1 MVIAAA
7 LLAAANPIAAA
18 HRKPVAATDLVEV
31 AEIGGPTISP
41 DGTHIVFRVSRPSLE
56 TNETSLT
63 WYIGAVDGSEPEFAA
78 DGGLARID
86 GAGLVA
92 DQTPVW
98 DPDSRGFRFLAY
110 HAGAISLWHWRKG
123 AGAREE
129 IREDADIV
137 EFALSADGKSLRYTV
152 GATRAQIE
160 QAEMKAYEE
169 GVLVDAA
176 VDLNQAIAG
185 GVIDDGK
192 RIMQRFTGPWF
203 DRRRI
208 LWDAPRREKAVQ
220 LQPAATPL
228 SGSLKTETRTPSQGV
243 SVASDDGSVAT
254 VKRAAKR
261 TTLTVTRKNGATIL
275 CAAPICQSPGLLVTA
290 WRPGRDALLLFH
302 DAGSAREDVWEWS
315 VGSRTAR
322 KIVTTDGALR
332 LTDRPLRCAVARDA
346 LLCAESQPLI
356 PPRLVRIAL
365 AGAKHSVVF
374 EPNAALARRVRA
386 EAIPLA
392 LPGNRSAILLRPAGT
407 KTPTPVVVQNYHCAG
422 FLKGGTGD
430 ELPMLP
436 LVEHGI
442 AVLCIDP
449 FRGPPRGGQEGT
461 YELARTVIA
470 AAIEDLAKEGLVDP
484 NKVGIAGFSHSSGV
498 ALWALRH
505 SKAFAAATIGTGQI
519 SPHYFWTNAVPDRG
533 FAATLEDYWRMG
545 DPDSDP
551 ARWKI
556 ASAVYDIAAIDTPI
570 LMQLPDAEAPW
581 TAEFHTKLKR
591 AGKPAEMIVYA
602 DELHNKYQPR
612 HKRAVY
618 DRNLDWFR
626 FWLTGEEDPA
636 PEKSAHYERW
646 RHYRAG
652 GPQEPLPVPAR

>member
-7 LLAAANPIAAA
+7 LLAAATPVVVTDRKAVAAA
-18 HRKPVAATDLVEV
+18 DLVEV
-31 AEIGGPTISP
+31 AEISGPTLSP
-41 DGTHIVFRVSRPSLE
+41 DGARIVFRLSRPSLE

-63 WYIGAVDGSEPEFAA
+63 WYVGAVDGPEPKLAA

-110 HAGAISLWHWRKG
+110 HAGAVSLWHWREG
-123 AGAREE
+123 DGAREE
-129 IREDADIV
+129 IRDDADIL
-137 EFALSADGKSLRYTV
+137 EFGLSADGKSLRYIV
-152 GATRAQIE
+152 GPTRTEIE
-160 QAEMKAYEE
+160 QAETKAYDD
-169 GVLVDAA
+169 GVLVDAG

-192 RIMQRFTGPWF
+192 RIMQRFAGPWF
-203 DRRRI
+203 DRKRI
-208 LWDAPRREKAVQ
+208 LWDSPRREKVVR
-220 LQPAATPL
+220 LAAGAKPL
-228 SGSLKTETRTPSQGV
+228 SRSPGAKTRTPSQGA

-254 VKRAAKR
+254 IERAAKR
-261 TTLTVTRKNGATIL
+261 TSLTVTRKNGASIL
-275 CAAPICQSPGLLVTA
+275 CAVPICHSPGLLATA
-290 WRPGRDALLLFH
+290 WRPGRDALLLFQ
-302 DAGSAREDVWEWS
+302 DAGSAREDVWEWN
-315 VGSRTAR
+315 VGARTAR
-322 KIVTTDGALR
+322 KIVTTDGTLR

-346 LLCAESQPLI
+346 LLCAESRPLI
-356 PPRLVRIAL
+356 PPRLVRIAY
-365 AGAKHSVVF
+365 AEGEHSLLF

-386 EAIPLA
+386 ESIPLN
-392 LPGNRSAILLRPAGT
+392 LPGDRSAILLRPANA
-407 KTPTPVVVQNYHCAG
+407 KAPTPVVVQNYHCAG
-422 FLKGGTGD
+422 FMKGGTGE

-442 AVLCIDP
+442 AILCIDP
-449 FRGPPRGGQEGT
+449 FRGPPGSRQEGT

-470 AAIEDLAKEGLVDP
+470 AALKDLERQGLVDP
-484 NKVGIAGFSHSSGV
+484 DKVGIAGFSHSSGV

-505 SKAFAAATIGTGQI
+505 GTGFAAATIGTGQI

-533 FAATLEDYWRMG
+533 FEATLKDYWSIG

-556 ASAVYDIAAIDTPI
+556 ASAVYDVAAIDTPI
-570 LMQLPDAEAPW
+570 LMQLPDAEASW
-581 TAEFHTKLKR
+581 TAELHTKLKR
-591 AGKPAEMIVYA
+591 AGKRAEMIVYA

-618 DRNLDWFR
+618 ERNLDWFR
-626 FWLTGEEDPA
+626 FWLTGEEDRA
-636 PEKSAHYERW
+636 PGKSVQYERW
-646 RHYRAG
+646 RQYRAG
-652 GPQEPLPVPAR
+652 GPQESLPVPAR

>member
-1 MVIAAA
+1 MVIAAT
-7 LLAAANPIAAA
+7 LLAAATPVAAA
-18 HRKPVAATDLVEV
+18 DRKPVASADLVEV
-31 AEIGGPTISP
+31 AEISGPTLSP
-41 DGTHIVFRVSRPSLE
+41 DGGRIVFRVSRPSLE
-56 TNETSLT
+56 RNETSLA
-63 WYIGAVDGSEPEFAA
+63 WYVGTVDGSRPKLAA

-86 GAGLVA
+86 GAGLIA

-110 HAGAISLWHWRKG
+110 RDGAVTLWHWREG
-123 AGAREE
+123 GGAREE
-129 IREDADIV
+129 IRDDADIL
-137 EFALSADGKSLRYTV
+137 EFALSADGNSLHYTV
-152 GATRAQIE
+152 GATRAEIE
-160 QAEMKAYEE
+160 RAETRANED
-169 GVLVDAA
+169 GVLVDAS

-192 RIMQRFTGPWF
+192 RIMQRFAGPWF
-203 DRRRI
+203 DRKRI
-208 LWDAPRREKAVQ
+208 LWDAPRREKVVRLEAGVN
-220 LQPAATPL
+220 LL
-228 SGSLKTETRTPSQGV
+228 SRSPEAKSRTTSQGA
-243 SVASDDGSVAT
+243 SVASRDGSLAT
-254 VKRAAKR
+254 IERAAKR
-261 TTLTVTRKNGATIL
+261 TTLTVTRKNGAPIP
-275 CAAPICQSPGLLVTA
+275 CAAPICQSPGLLATA

-322 KIVTTDGALR
+322 KIATTDGALR
-332 LTDRPLRCAVARDA
+332 LTDRPFRCAVARDA
-346 LLCAESQPLI
+346 LLCAESRPLI
-356 PPRLVRIAL
+356 PPRLVRIAFADGKHNLVFDPNASL
-365 AGAKHSVVF
+365 AG
-374 EPNAALARRVRA
+374 RVRA
-386 EAIPLA
+386 EAIPLK
-392 LPGNRSAILLRPAGT
+392 LPGDRSAVLLRPPYA
-407 KTPTPVVVQNYHCAG
+407 KAPTPVVVQNYHCAG
-422 FLKGGTGD
+422 FMKGGTGE

-442 AVLCIDP
+442 SVLCIDP
-449 FRGPPRGGQEGT
+449 FRGPPGSGQEGT

-470 AAIEDLAKEGLVDP
+470 AAVEDLARKGLVEP
-484 NKVGIAGFSHSSGV
+484 SKVGIAGFSHSSGV

-505 SKAFAAATIGTGQI
+505 DKGFAAATIGTGQI

-533 FAATLEDYWRMG
+533 FAATLKDYWSMG

-556 ASAVYDIAAIDTPI
+556 ASAVYDIAAIETPI

-581 TAEFHTKLKR
+581 TAELHTKLKR
-591 AGKPAEMIVYA
+591 AGKPTEMIVYA

-618 DRNLDWFR
+618 ERNLDWFR
-626 FWLTGEEDPA
+626 FWLTGEEDPT
-636 PEKSAHYERW
+636 PGKSSQYERW